1 MDYSTSMILDGLFL
15 GDQDAARY
23 AWHKFA
29 VLVNCTPDIP
39 FPSYIVD
46 PSVQQRIRIPVEDNE
61 HEHDAFLRALRA
73 TQVLERIH
81 EALKTGRRV
90 LVHCKMGIQRSA
102 ALVACYLVV
111 YGGLTTEEAI
121 AYIQERRPQAFYRGA
136 TFLDAIRTTEP
147 IIRKRGDDRV

>member
-1 MDYSTSMILDGLFL
+1 MSMILDGLFL

-23 AWHKFA
+23 VWHKFA

-39 FPSYIVD
+39 FPSYPVD
-46 PSVQQRIRIPVEDNE
+46 PSVQQRIRIPVEDSE
-61 HEHDAFLRALRA
+61 HEHDAFLRALR
-73 TQVLERIH
+73 TTRVLEIIYQ
-81 EALKTGRRV
+81 ALTNGKQV

-111 YGGLTTEEAI
+111 YGGLTAEEAI
-121 AYIQERRPQAFYRGA
+121 AYIRERRPQAFYRGA

-147 IIRKRGDDRV
+147 IIRKRRDD